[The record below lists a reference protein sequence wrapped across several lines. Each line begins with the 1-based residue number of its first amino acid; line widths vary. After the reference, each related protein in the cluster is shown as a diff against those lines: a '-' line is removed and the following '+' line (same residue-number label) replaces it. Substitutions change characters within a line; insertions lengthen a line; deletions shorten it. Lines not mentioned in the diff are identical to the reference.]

1 MESTLQLE
9 IVTPDKVVVSQTV
22 DYVGVPGIEGEF
34 GVLPHHIALLSALA
48 IGDLYFR
55 VDGKTEHVFVS
66 GGFAEVSDNKLSILA
81 ESAER
86 GEDIDTARAN
96 AARERAEA
104 RLAAKT
110 AETDMLGRIL
120 LSSVLWSGCT
130 SHHWF
135 SWFCFTIKGRGA
147 SAPRFC
153 LVLS

>member
-86 GEDIDTARAN
+86 GAN

-110 AETDMLGRIL
+110 AETDMLRAHLALQRAVERLHI
-120 LSSVLWSGCT
+120 
-130 SHHWF
+130 
-135 SWFCFTIKGRGA
+135 A
-147 SAPRFC
+147 S
-153 LVLS
+153 LV

>member
-48 IGDLYFR
+48 IGGRYFR
-55 VDGKTEHVFVS
+55 VD
-66 GGFAEVSDNKLSILA
+66 GFAEVSDNKLSILA

-110 AETDMLGRIL
+110 AETDMLRAHLALQRAVERLHI
-120 LSSVLWSGCT
+120 
-130 SHHWF
+130 
-135 SWFCFTIKGRGA
+135 A
-147 SAPRFC
+147 S
-153 LVLS
+153 LV

>member
-96 AARERAEA
+96 AARERARQDCRNGYA
-104 RLAAKT
+104 P
-110 AETDMLGRIL
+110 
-120 LSSVLWSGCT
+120 
-130 SHHWF
+130 
-135 SWFCFTIKGRGA
+135 GA
-147 SAPRFC
+147 SCSPACCGAVAHRITGLVGFVLRLKGAGLRLRAFC

>member
-81 ESAER
+81 ER

-110 AETDMLGRIL
+110 AETDMLRAHLALQRAVERLHI
-120 LSSVLWSGCT
+120 
-130 SHHWF
+130 
-135 SWFCFTIKGRGA
+135 A
-147 SAPRFC
+147 S
-153 LVLS
+153 LV

>member
-34 GVLPHHIALLSALA
+34 GVLPHHIALLS
-48 IGDLYFR
+48 DLYFR

-110 AETDMLGRIL
+110 AETDMLRAHLALQRAVERLHI
-120 LSSVLWSGCT
+120 
-130 SHHWF
+130 
-135 SWFCFTIKGRGA
+135 A
-147 SAPRFC
+147 S
-153 LVLS
+153 LV

>member
-55 VDGKTEHVFVS
+55 VDGKTEHVFV
-66 GGFAEVSDNKLSILA
+66 KLSILA

-110 AETDMLGRIL
+110 AETDMLRAHLALQRAVERLHI
-120 LSSVLWSGCT
+120 
-130 SHHWF
+130 
-135 SWFCFTIKGRGA
+135 A
-147 SAPRFC
+147 S
-153 LVLS
+153 LV

>member
-81 ESAER
+81 ESA
-86 GEDIDTARAN
+86 DTARAN

-110 AETDMLGRIL
+110 AETDMLRAHLALQRAVERLHI
-120 LSSVLWSGCT
+120 
-130 SHHWF
+130 
-135 SWFCFTIKGRGA
+135 A
-147 SAPRFC
+147 S
-153 LVLS
+153 LV

>member
-55 VDGKTEHVFVS
+55 GKTEHVFVS

-110 AETDMLGRIL
+110 AETDMLRAHLALQRAVERLHI
-120 LSSVLWSGCT
+120 
-130 SHHWF
+130 
-135 SWFCFTIKGRGA
+135 A
-147 SAPRFC
+147 S
-153 LVLS
+153 LV

>member
-22 DYVGVPGIEGEF
+22 DYVGVAGDRQQGGAVAHQHF

-110 AETDMLGRIL
+110 AETDMLRAHLALQRAVERLHI
-120 LSSVLWSGCT
+120 
-130 SHHWF
+130 
-135 SWFCFTIKGRGA
+135 A
-147 SAPRFC
+147 S
-153 LVLS
+153 LV

>member
-110 AETDMLGRIL
+110 AETDKIGRAH
-120 LSSVLWSGCT
+120 V
-130 SHHWF
+130 
-135 SWFCFTIKGRGA
+135 
-147 SAPRFC
+147 
-153 LVLS
+153 

>member
-66 GGFAEVSDNKLSILA
+66 GGFAGVSDNKLSILA

-110 AETDMLGRIL
+110 AETDMLRAHLALQRAVERLHIAS
-120 LSSVLWSGCT
+120 LSLI
-130 SHHWF
+130 H
-135 SWFCFTIKGRGA
+135 I
-147 SAPRFC
+147 
-153 LVLS
+153 

>member
-96 AARERAEA
+96 AARERA

-110 AETDMLGRIL
+110 AETDMLRAHLALQRAVERLHI
-120 LSSVLWSGCT
+120 
-130 SHHWF
+130 
-135 SWFCFTIKGRGA
+135 A
-147 SAPRFC
+147 S
-153 LVLS
+153 LV

>member
-55 VDGKTEHVFVS
+55 VDGKT
-66 GGFAEVSDNKLSILA
+66 
-81 ESAER
+81 AER

-110 AETDMLGRIL
+110 AETDMLRAHLALQRAVERLHI
-120 LSSVLWSGCT
+120 
-130 SHHWF
+130 
-135 SWFCFTIKGRGA
+135 A
-147 SAPRFC
+147 S
-153 LVLS
+153 LV

>member
-9 IVTPDKVVVSQTV
+9 IVTPNKVVVSQTV

-110 AETDMLGRIL
+110 AETDMLRAHLALQRAVERLHI
-120 LSSVLWSGCT
+120 
-130 SHHWF
+130 
-135 SWFCFTIKGRGA
+135 A
-147 SAPRFC
+147 S
-153 LVLS
+153 LV

>member
-96 AARERAEA
+96 AGTCGSAF
-104 RLAAKT
+104 
-110 AETDMLGRIL
+110 GRQDCRN
-120 LSSVLWSGCT
+120 GYAP
-130 SHHWF
+130 
-135 SWFCFTIKGRGA
+135 GA
-147 SAPRFC
+147 SCSPACCGAVAHRITGLVGFVLRLKGAGLRLRAFC

>member
-66 GGFAEVSDNKLSILA
+66 GGFAEVSYNKLSILA

-110 AETDMLGRIL
+110 AETDMLRAHLALQRAVERLHI
-120 LSSVLWSGCT
+120 
-130 SHHWF
+130 
-135 SWFCFTIKGRGA
+135 A
-147 SAPRFC
+147 S
-153 LVLS
+153 LV

>member
-48 IGDLYFR
+48 IGDR

-110 AETDMLGRIL
+110 AETDMLRAHLALQRAVERLHI
-120 LSSVLWSGCT
+120 
-130 SHHWF
+130 
-135 SWFCFTIKGRGA
+135 A
-147 SAPRFC
+147 S
-153 LVLS
+153 LV